1 MMNFLF
7 ERAWRALN
15 WVCLGVITSLGN
27 ACSEAGTRV
36 TDSGAVM
43 KTSGSIPSL
52 IRAKNE
58 RKRGVLL
65 ESVWNKH
72 QMWKKVAS
80 QPPTFIPSAYP
91 KSSSRSDEEGQW
103 FVDIRKESDGKRIFV
118 PNYIK
123 GPISSTI
130 LGIEARA
137 AVNWQ
142 YSKGEK
148 WYRNVDYRE

>member
-1 MMNFLF
+1 MKIFF
-7 ERAWRALN
+7 ERAWRTLN
-15 WVCLGVITSLGN
+15 WVFLWVIASLGN
-27 ACSEAGTRV
+27 SCSEAGSRV
-36 TDSGAVM
+36 TDSGNVIT
-43 KTSGSIPSL
+43 TSGNIPSL

-58 RKRGVLL
+58 RKRGVLP
-65 ESVWNKH
+65 ESEWNKH
-72 QMWKKVAS
+72 KMWKKIGS
-80 QPPTFIPSAYP
+80 QPPTYIPFAYP

-118 PNYIK
+118 PNYTK

-130 LGIEARA
+130 LGIEAKA

-148 WYRNVDYRE
+148 WYWNVDYRE